1 MHLEANYNF
10 KESRKITIPHIH
22 KIEGE
27 AGFWA
32 KVTKTGRIEELKFQ
46 TLLGLRQIEGI
57 LIGRRYFEVPI
68 VVSRICGIC
77 PVPHILG
84 ACTALENALNVKVS
98 KQTTLLRKLLLA
110 ANIIHSHT
118 LHLFFL
124 SLPDFFNIEND
135 LELLKKFKKESKAA
149 LRIRRL
155 ALDITKIVGGR
166 EVHPITPT
174 VGGFLK
180 FPEKRKLKRILERIP
195 KAIEDA
201 ILLIETFKKIDYPSL
216 ERKTLFASVYS
227 GKDYSFFT
235 ERLVKIENKKFTIS
249 DFYSVQIEEDLKNP
263 PVKRV
268 KFKGKAYMVGAIARI
283 RNNEKFLTKKAREKL
298 LEFRKERKISKEKY
312 FKNIFYNL
320 FSQAVEVLHFLEISK
335 KLIKEILKLPLK
347 ERKPKI
353 KFYPSSSLSALE
365 APRGTLFHYYEID
378 KDGRIFN
385 CNIITPTAQFLHNV
399 EEDLKALLPKIL
411 KLKKKEQIR
420 KIRSLVRIY
429 DPCIS
434 CATH

>member
-1 MHLEANYNF
+1 M
-10 KESRKITIPHIH
+10 KITVPHIH

-32 KVTKTGRIEELKFQ
+32 RVTKTGKIEELKFQ

-57 LIGRRYFEVPI
+57 LVGRRYFEVPI

-98 KQTTLLRKLLLA
+98 EQTVLLRKLLLA
-110 ANIIHSHT
+110 ANIINSHT

-135 LELLKKFKKESKAA
+135 LELFKKFKKESKAA
-149 LRIRRL
+149 LEIRDL
-155 ALDITKIVGGR
+155 SLEITKIVGGR
-166 EVHPITPT
+166 AVHPITPII
-174 VGGFLK
+174 GGFSK
-180 FPEKRKLKRILERIP
+180 IPEKEKLKEILEKIP

-201 ILLIETFKKIDYPSL
+201 QFLIETFRKIDYPEF
-216 ERKTLFASVYS
+216 ERETLFASVFN
-227 GKDYSFFT
+227 GRDYPYYL
-235 ERLVKIENKKFTIS
+235 EKIVKIGNEKFTFS
-249 DFYSVQIEEDLKNP
+249 DFYSVQIEEDLKSP

-268 KFKGKAYMVGAIARI
+268 KFRGRSYMLGAIARI
-283 RNNEKFLTKKAREKL
+283 KNNGEFLTKEAREKFE
-298 LEFRKERKISKEKY
+298 EFLKEKKIKENEY
-312 FKNIFYNL
+312 FKNIFHNL
-320 FSQAVEVLHFLEISK
+320 FSQAIEVLHFLEVCQELLK
-335 KLIKEILKLPLK
+335 RILEMPLK
-347 ERKPKI
+347 EEKPEI
-353 KFYPSSSLSALE
+353 KFYPSSGLSALE

-378 KDGRIFN
+378 KEGRILN
-385 CNIITPTAQFLHNV
+385 CNIITPTAQFLHNL
-399 EEDLKALLPKIL
+399 EDDLKILLPKIL
-411 KLKKKEQIR
+411 KLEKKDQIR